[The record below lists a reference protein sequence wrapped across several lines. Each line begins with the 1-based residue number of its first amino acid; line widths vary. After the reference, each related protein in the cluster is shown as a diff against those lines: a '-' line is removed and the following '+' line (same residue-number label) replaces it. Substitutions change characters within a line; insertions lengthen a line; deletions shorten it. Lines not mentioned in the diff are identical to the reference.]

1 MVTDFSKLK
10 VNLNFKIKVK
20 RKTRAP
26 ALKQD
31 KVLTKQ
37 IETRCRYENGKFYV
51 IIPNCVYRNKLKTG
65 VDIND
70 IGTKDITLGFTPES
84 FDLHE
89 ASRVFTIQGQENG
102 NYTCLIRNES
112 DRLFKKLSKEKYVPF
127 CRNWNIIVRI
137 VRRVGVLYADFR
149 SLKAHNLYYNL
160 KQDNEDE

>member
-20 RKTRAP
+20 HKTRAP

-37 IETRCRYENGKFYV
+37 IETKCHYDNGKFYV
-51 IIPNCVYRNKLKTG
+51 IIPNYVYRNKLKSG
-65 VDIND
+65 VDVSD
-70 IGTKDITLGFTPES
+70 IGTKDIRLEFTPES

-89 ASRVFTIQGQENG
+89 ANRVFTIRGQDNG

-112 DRLFKKLSKEKYVPF
+112 DRLFKKLSNEVYVPF
-127 CRNWNIIVRI
+127 CRNWTVCVKIVRHI
-137 VRRVGVLYADFR
+137 GVLYADFR
-149 SLKAHNLYYNL
+149 SLKSHNLYYNL
-160 KQDNEDE
+160 KQDNEDK

>member
-1 MVTDFSKLK
+1 MVTDFNKLK

-20 RKTRAP
+20 NKTRAP

-37 IETRCRYENGKFYV
+37 IETKCRYDNGKFYV
-51 IIPNCVYRNKLKTG
+51 IIPNYVYRNKLKIG
-65 VDIND
+65 VDVND
-70 IGTKDITLGFTPES
+70 IGTKDITLEFTPES

-89 ASRVFTIQGQENG
+89 ANRVFTIQGQENG
-102 NYTCLIRNES
+102 SYTCLIRNES
-112 DRLFKKLSKEKYVPF
+112 DRLFKKLSEEKYVPF

-149 SLKAHNLYYNL
+149 SLKSHNLYYNL

>member
-20 RKTRAP
+20 NKTRAP

-37 IETRCRYENGKFYV
+37 IETKCRYDNGKFYV
-51 IIPNCVYRNKLKTG
+51 IIPNYVYRNKLKTG
-65 VDIND
+65 VDVND
-70 IGTKDITLGFTPES
+70 IGTKDITLEFTPES
-84 FDLHE
+84 FYLHE
-89 ASRVFTIQGQENG
+89 ANRVFTIQGQENG
-102 NYTCLIRNES
+102 SYTCLIRNES
-112 DRLFKKLSKEKYVPF
+112 DRLFKKLSEEKYVPF

-137 VRRVGVLYADFR
+137 IRRVGVLYADFR
-149 SLKAHNLYYNL
+149 SLKVHNLYYNF

>member
-20 RKTRAP
+20 NKTRAP
-26 ALKQD
+26 ATKQD

-37 IETRCRYENGKFYV
+37 IETKCRYDNGKFYV
-51 IIPNCVYRNKLKTG
+51 IIPNYVYRNKLKIG
-65 VDIND
+65 VDVND
-70 IGTKDITLGFTPES
+70 IGTKDITLEFTPES

-89 ASRVFTIQGQENG
+89 TNRVFTIQGQENG

-112 DRLFKKLSKEKYVPF
+112 DRLFKKLSEEKYVPF

>member
-20 RKTRAP
+20 NKTRAP

-37 IETRCRYENGKFYV
+37 IETKCRYDNGKFYV
-51 IIPNCVYRNKLKTG
+51 IIPNYVYRNKLKIG
-65 VDIND
+65 VDVND
-70 IGTKDITLGFTPES
+70 IGTKDITLEFTPES

-89 ASRVFTIQGQENG
+89 ANRVFTIQGQENG
-102 NYTCLIRNES
+102 SYTCLIRNES
-112 DRLFKKLSKEKYVPF
+112 DRLFKKLSEEKYVPF

>member
-10 VNLNFKIKVK
+10 VNLNFKIKV
-20 RKTRAP
+20 RHKTRAP
-26 ALKQD
+26 ATKQD

-37 IETRCRYENGKFYV
+37 IETKCRYDNGKFYV
-51 IIPNCVYRNKLKTG
+51 IIPNYVYRNKLKIG
-65 VDIND
+65 VDVND
-70 IGTKDITLGFTPES
+70 IGTKDITLEFTPES

-89 ASRVFTIQGQENG
+89 ANRVFTIQGQENG
-102 NYTCLIRNES
+102 SYTCLIRNES
-112 DRLFKKLSKEKYVPF
+112 DRLFKKLSEEKYVPF

>member
-20 RKTRAP
+20 HKTRAP
-26 ALKQD
+26 ATKQD

-37 IETRCRYENGKFYV
+37 IETKCRYDNGKFYV
-51 IIPNCVYRNKLKTG
+51 IIPNYVYRHKLKTG
-65 VDIND
+65 VDVND
-70 IGTKDITLGFTPES
+70 IGTKDITLEFTPES

-89 ASRVFTIQGQENG
+89 ANRVFTIQGQENG
-102 NYTCLIRNES
+102 SYTCLIRNES
-112 DRLFKKLSKEKYVPF
+112 DRIFKKLSEEKYVPF

>member
-20 RKTRAP
+20 NKTRAP

-37 IETRCRYENGKFYV
+37 IETKCRYDNGKFYV
-51 IIPNCVYRNKLKTG
+51 IIPNYVYRHKLKIG
-65 VDIND
+65 VNVND
-70 IGTKDITLGFTPES
+70 IGTKDITLEFTPES

-89 ASRVFTIQGQENG
+89 ANRVFTIQGQENG
-102 NYTCLIRNES
+102 SYTCLIRNES
-112 DRLFKKLSKEKYVPF
+112 DRLFKKLSEEKYVPF

>member
-20 RKTRAP
+20 HKTRAP
-26 ALKQD
+26 SAKQD
-31 KVLTKQ
+31 KVLTKS
-37 IETRCRYENGKFYV
+37 IETKCRYDNGKFYV
-51 IIPNCVYRNKLKTG
+51 VIPYCVYRNKLKTD
-65 VDIND
+65 VDVND
-70 IGTKDITLGFTPES
+70 IGTKDITLEFTPES

-89 ASRVFTIQGQENG
+89 ANRVFTIQGQENG
-102 NYTCLIRNES
+102 SYTCLIRNES
-112 DRLFKKLSKEKYVPF
+112 DRLFKKLSEEKYVPF

-149 SLKAHNLYYNL
+149 SLKSHNLYYNL

>member
-1 MVTDFSKLK
+1 MVTDFNKLK
-10 VNLNFKIKVK
+10 INLNFKIKV
-20 RKTRAP
+20 RHKTRAP
-26 ALKQD
+26 AIKQD

-37 IETRCRYENGKFYV
+37 IETKCRYDNGKFYV
-51 IIPNCVYRNKLKTG
+51 IIPNYVYRNKLKTG

-70 IGTKDITLGFTPES
+70 IGTKDITLEFTPES

-89 ASRVFTIQGQENG
+89 ANRVFTIQGQENG

-112 DRLFKKLSKEKYVPF
+112 DRLFKKLSEEKYVPF

>member
-10 VNLNFKIKVK
+10 VNLNFKIKV
-20 RKTRAP
+20 RHKTRAP
-26 ALKQD
+26 ATRQD

-37 IETRCRYENGKFYV
+37 IETKCRYDNGKFYV
-51 IIPNCVYRNKLKTG
+51 IIPNYVYRNKLKTG

-70 IGTKDITLGFTPES
+70 IGTKDITLEFTPES

-89 ASRVFTIQGQENG
+89 ANRVFTIQGQENG
-102 NYTCLIRNES
+102 SYTCLIRNES
-112 DRLFKKLSKEKYVPF
+112 DRIFKKLNEEKYVPF

>member
-20 RKTRAP
+20 NKTRAP

-37 IETRCRYENGKFYV
+37 IETKCRYDNGKFYV
-51 IIPNCVYRNKLKTG
+51 IIPNYVYRNKLKIG
-65 VDIND
+65 VDVND
-70 IGTKDITLGFTPES
+70 IGTKDITLEFTPES

-89 ASRVFTIQGQENG
+89 ANRVFTIQGQENG
-102 NYTCLIRNES
+102 SYTCLIRNES
-112 DRLFKKLSKEKYVPF
+112 DRLFKKLSEEKYVPF
-127 CRNWNIIVRI
+127 CRNWNIVVRI
-137 VRRVGVLYADFR
+137 IRRVGVLYADFR

>member
-20 RKTRAP
+20 HKTRAP
-26 ALKQD
+26 ATKQD

-37 IETRCRYENGKFYV
+37 IETKCHYDNGKFYV
-51 IIPNCVYRNKLKTG
+51 VIPYCVYRNKLKTD

-70 IGTKDITLGFTPES
+70 IGTKDITLEFTPES
-84 FDLHE
+84 FDLHD
-89 ASRVFTIQGQENG
+89 ADRVFTIRGQEN
-102 NYTCLIRNES
+102 NTYTCLIRNES
-112 DRLFKKLSKEKYVPF
+112 DRIFKKLNKEQYVPF
-127 CRNWNIIVRI
+127 CRNWNIVVRI
-137 VRRVGVLYADFR
+137 IRRVGVLYADFR

>member
-20 RKTRAP
+20 NKTRAP

-37 IETRCRYENGKFYV
+37 IETKCRYDNGKFYV
-51 IIPNCVYRNKLKTG
+51 IIPNYVYRNKLKIG
-65 VDIND
+65 VDVND
-70 IGTKDITLGFTPES
+70 IGTKDIILEFTPES

-89 ASRVFTIQGQENG
+89 ANRVFTIQGQENG
-102 NYTCLIRNES
+102 SYTCLIRNES
-112 DRLFKKLSKEKYVPF
+112 DRLFKKLSEEKYVPF

>member
-20 RKTRAP
+20 NKTRAP

-37 IETRCRYENGKFYV
+37 IETKCRYDNGKFYV
-51 IIPNCVYRNKLKTG
+51 IIPNYVYRNKLKTG
-65 VDIND
+65 VDVND
-70 IGTKDITLGFTPES
+70 IGTKDITLEFTPES
-84 FDLHE
+84 FDLHD
-89 ASRVFTIQGQENG
+89 ADRVFTIHGQDNG
-102 NYTCLIRNES
+102 KYICLVRNET
-112 DRLFKKLSKEKYVPF
+112 DRLFKKLSKEQYVPF
-127 CRNWNIIVRI
+127 CRNWTIIVKI

-149 SLKAHNLYYNL
+149 SLKSHNLYYNL

>member
-20 RKTRAP
+20 NKTRAP

-37 IETRCRYENGKFYV
+37 IETKCRYDNGKFYV
-51 IIPNCVYRNKLKTG
+51 IIPNYVYRNKLKIG
-65 VDIND
+65 VNVND
-70 IGTKDITLGFTPES
+70 IGTKDITLEFTPES

-89 ASRVFTIQGQENG
+89 ANRVFTIQGQENG
-102 NYTCLIRNES
+102 SYTCLIRNES
-112 DRLFKKLSKEKYVPF
+112 DRLFKKLSEEKYVPF
-127 CRNWNIIVRI
+127 CRNWNIAVRI
-137 VRRVGVLYADFR
+137 IRRVGVLYADFR

-160 KQDNEDE
+160 KQDNENE

>member
-20 RKTRAP
+20 NKTRAP

-37 IETRCRYENGKFYV
+37 IETKCRYDNGQFYV
-51 IIPNCVYRNKLKTG
+51 IIPNYVYRNKLKTG

-70 IGTKDITLGFTPES
+70 IGTKDITLEFTPES

-89 ASRVFTIQGQENG
+89 ANRIFTIQGQENG
-102 NYTCLIRNES
+102 SYTCLIRNES
-112 DRLFKKLSKEKYVPF
+112 DRIFKKLSEEKYVPF

-137 VRRVGVLYADFR
+137 VRRIGVLYADFR

>member
-20 RKTRAP
+20 NKTRAP

-37 IETRCRYENGKFYV
+37 IETKCRYDNGKFYV
-51 IIPNCVYRNKLKTG
+51 IIPNYVYRHKLKIG
-65 VDIND
+65 VDVND
-70 IGTKDITLGFTPES
+70 IGIKDITLEFTPES

-89 ASRVFTIQGQENG
+89 ANRVFTIQGQENG
-102 NYTCLIRNES
+102 SYTCLIRNES
-112 DRLFKKLSKEKYVPF
+112 DRLFKKLSEEKYVPF

>member
-20 RKTRAP
+20 NKTRAP
-26 ALKQD
+26 ALKQN

-37 IETRCRYENGKFYV
+37 IETKCRYDNGKFYV
-51 IIPNCVYRNKLKTG
+51 IIPNYVYRNKLKTG

-70 IGTKDITLGFTPES
+70 IGTKDITLEFTPES

-89 ASRVFTIQGQENG
+89 ANRVFTIQGQENG
-102 NYTCLIRNES
+102 SYTCLIRNES
-112 DRLFKKLSKEKYVPF
+112 DRLFKKLSEEKYVPF

>member
-20 RKTRAP
+20 NKTRAP

-37 IETRCRYENGKFYV
+37 IETKCRYDNGKFYV
-51 IIPNCVYRNKLKTG
+51 IIPNYVYRHKLKTG
-65 VDIND
+65 VDVND
-70 IGTKDITLGFTPES
+70 IGTKDITLEFTPES
-84 FDLHE
+84 FNLQE
-89 ASRVFTIQGQENG
+89 ANRVFTIQGQENG
-102 NYTCLIRNES
+102 SYTCLIRNES
-112 DRLFKKLSKEKYVPF
+112 DRIFKKLSEEKYVPF

>member
-20 RKTRAP
+20 NKTRAP

-37 IETRCRYENGKFYV
+37 IETKCRYDNGKFYV
-51 IIPNCVYRNKLKTG
+51 IIPNYVYRNKLKTG

-70 IGTKDITLGFTPES
+70 IGTKDITLEFTPES

-89 ASRVFTIQGQENG
+89 ANRVFTIQGQENG

-112 DRLFKKLSKEKYVPF
+112 DRLFKKLSEEKYVPF

>member
-20 RKTRAP
+20 NKTRAP

-37 IETRCRYENGKFYV
+37 IETKCRYDNGKFYV
-51 IIPNCVYRNKLKTG
+51 IIPNYVYRNKLKIG
-65 VDIND
+65 VDVND
-70 IGTKDITLGFTPES
+70 IGTKDITLEFTPES

-89 ASRVFTIQGQENG
+89 ANRVFTIQGQENG
-102 NYTCLIRNES
+102 SYTCLIRNES
-112 DRLFKKLSKEKYVPF
+112 DRLFKKLNEEKYVPF

>member
-20 RKTRAP
+20 NKTRAP

-37 IETRCRYENGKFYV
+37 IETKCRYDNGKFYV
-51 IIPNCVYRNKLKTG
+51 IIPNYVYRNKLKIG
-65 VDIND
+65 VDVND
-70 IGTKDITLGFTPES
+70 IGTKDITLEFTPES

-89 ASRVFTIQGQENG
+89 ANRVFTIQGQENG
-102 NYTCLIRNES
+102 SYTCLIRNES
-112 DRLFKKLSKEKYVPF
+112 DRLFKKLSEEKYVPF

-149 SLKAHNLYYNL
+149 SLKSHNLYYNL

>member
-20 RKTRAP
+20 NKTRAP
-26 ALKQD
+26 AIKQD

-37 IETRCRYENGKFYV
+37 IETKCRYDNGKFYV
-51 IIPNCVYRNKLKTG
+51 IIPNYVYRNKLKTG

-70 IGTKDITLGFTPES
+70 IGTKDITLEFTPES

-89 ASRVFTIQGQENG
+89 ANRVFTIQGQENG
-102 NYTCLIRNES
+102 SYTCLIRNES
-112 DRLFKKLSKEKYVPF
+112 DRLFKKLSEEKYVPF

-137 VRRVGVLYADFR
+137 VLRVGVLYADFR

>member
-20 RKTRAP
+20 NKTRAP

-37 IETRCRYENGKFYV
+37 IETKCRYDNRKFYV
-51 IIPNCVYRNKLKTG
+51 IIPNYVYRNKLKIG
-65 VDIND
+65 VDVND
-70 IGTKDITLGFTPES
+70 IGTKDITLEFTPES

-89 ASRVFTIQGQENG
+89 ANRVFTIQGQENG
-102 NYTCLIRNES
+102 SYTCLIRNES
-112 DRLFKKLSKEKYVPF
+112 DRLFKKLSEEKYVPF